1 MLKITKV
8 IKERKNKIIM
18 KEQDTYKKDRENWKR
33 MKYNF

>member
-18 KEQDTYKKDRENWKR
+18 KEQDTIKR
-33 MKYNF
+33 TERIGKE